1 MSVAQ
6 NARASRMDDTGGTAA
21 RQSASW
27 WRRSRETRVGLAF
40 VLPVA
45 VFFLLFRLGPAV
57 ASFVLSLYKYRLRGN
72 SSYIGL
78 SNYTRL
84 AHDQL
89 FWQSLRVTAL
99 FTVIAVPMIT
109 VLALAVAL
117 LVSQKLRG
125 MGFFRALYF
134 LPYITSLVMVGL
146 IWKWIYKTDGGLL
159 NSIITA
165 LGGSPKPWLE
175 GQTLVLVSL
184 AMMTTWK
191 GLGYSMMVFLAGLRA
206 IPEAYLEAAQ
216 IDGASAWQRFIHI
229 TLPLLKPVIFFVLV
243 IETISSFQVFDAI
256 YVMTGGGPV
265 RASYALV
272 FMLYDEGFKFFDFG
286 YASTIGVILFGI
298 ILCIALV
305 QRYVLGRSEQ

>member
-1 MSVAQ
+1 MSVARH
-6 NARASRMDDTGGTAA
+6 AGATRMDEGRAIAA
-21 RQSASW
+21 RRSSW
-27 WRRSRETRVGLAF
+27 WQRSRETRVGLAF

-45 VFFLLFRLGPAV
+45 CFFLVFRLGPAL

-72 SSYIGL
+72 SRYLGFA
-78 SNYTRL
+78 NYERL

-89 FWQSLRVTAL
+89 FWHSLRVTGT
-99 FTVIAVPMIT
+99 FTLIAVPVIT
-109 VLALAVAL
+109 ILSLAIAL
-117 LVSQKLRG
+117 LINQTLRG

-165 LGGSPKPWLE
+165 FGGTPKGWLE
-175 GQTLVLVSL
+175 GQSLVLVSL
-184 AMMTTWK
+184 ALMTTWK
-191 GLGYSMMVFLAGLRA
+191 GLGYSMMIFLAGLRA
-206 IPEAYLEAAQ
+206 IPAVYQEAAQ
-216 IDGASAWQRFIHI
+216 IDGATAWQRFVRI

-272 FMLYDEGFKFFDFG
+272 FMLYDQGFKFFDFG
-286 YASTIGVILFGI
+286 YASTIGVVLFVI

-305 QRYVLGRSEQ
+305 QRRIIGRSEQ

>member
-1 MSVAQ
+1 MSVVQHAGVTRT
-6 NARASRMDDTGGTAA
+6 NDGRRAAA
-21 RQSASW
+21 RRPSSW
-27 WRRSRETRVGLAF
+27 WQRTRETRVGLLF

-45 VFFLLFRLGPAV
+45 AFFLVFRLGPAA

-72 SSYIGL
+72 SSYIGFA
-78 SNYTRL
+78 NYDRL

-125 MGFFRALYF
+125 MSFFRALYF

-159 NSIITA
+159 NSVITA
-165 LGGSPKPWLE
+165 IGGSPKAWLE

-191 GLGYSMMVFLAGLRA
+191 GLGYSMMIFLAGLRA
-206 IPEAYLEAAQ
+206 IPEVYQEAAQ
-216 IDGASAWQRFIHI
+216 IDGATAWQRFIRI

-286 YASTIGVILFGI
+286 YASTIGVVLFGI